1 MGKELALLYLFV
13 FAFGLAIGSFLN
25 VCIFR
30 LHLKISIAKGRSF
43 CPNCKS
49 KIAWYDNIPVLSY
62 LLLKAKCRN
71 CKQSI
76 SWVYPAV
83 ELLTAL
89 LFALS
94 FWKFGLSWQFF
105 SAMFL
110 FSALLLFAFIVF
122 NHQ

>member
-30 LHLKISIAKGRSF
+30 LPLKISIAKGRSF

-62 LLLKAKCRN
+62 LLLKAKCRKCN
-71 CKQSI
+71 QSI
-76 SWVYPAV
+76 SWIYPEV

-89 LFALS
+89 LFVFS
-94 FWKFGLSWQFF
+94 FWKFSLSWQFL
-105 SAMFL
+105 SSL
-110 FSALLLFAFIVF
+110 VL
-122 NHQ
+122 